1 MSTPSNGPLI
11 LALPSKGRLKEQ
23 CEEWLAQSGRTITAI
38 GGGRGYSA
46 VIDNLPDI
54 SVQFH
59 SASAI
64 AGALEAGEVHLGVTG
79 EDLLRERGEHIDARV
94 RLLQP
99 LGFGKADVVVAAPEA
114 WIDVAT
120 MADVDDVA
128 HDFLARTG
136 GRLRVATKYFVLT
149 RSFFAAHGIVD
160 YRIVASAGA
169 TEGAPAAG
177 AAELI
182 VDITTTGAT
191 LIANQLKILDD
202 GVILKSQANLAASK
216 AARWSK
222 ANLASARTLLGEGE
236 AMTRLADA
244 LGA

>member
-1 MSTPSNGPLI
+1 MSASPLI

-23 CEEWLAQSGRTITAI
+23 CEEWLAKEGHVVTAV

-46 VIDNLPDI
+46 VIDGLDGV
-54 SVQFH
+54 SVQFL
-59 SASAI
+59 SAGAI
-64 AGALEAGEVHLGVTG
+64 AGALDDGEVHLGVTG

-94 RLLQP
+94 ELLTG

-114 WIDVAT
+114 WLDVST
-120 MADVDDVA
+120 MADVDEVA
-128 HDFLARTG
+128 HYFLARTG

-149 RSFFAAHGIVD
+149 RAFFASHGIVD
-160 YRIVASAGA
+160 YRIVASTGA

-191 LIANQLKILDD
+191 LVANQLKILRD

-222 ANLASARTLLGEGE
+222 ANLSAASALLDVT
-236 AMTRLADA
+236 AKDRLAHS

>member
-1 MSTPSNGPLI
+1 MSEPLI

-23 CEEWLAQSGRTITAI
+23 CEAWLAAEGWTVTAT

-46 VIDNLPDI
+46 VIDGLTGV
-54 SVQFH
+54 SVKFL
-59 SASAI
+59 SASSI
-64 AGALEAGEVHLGVTG
+64 ATALDDGEVHLGVTG
-79 EDLLRERGEHIDARV
+79 EDLLRERGEHIDARAA
-94 RLLQP
+94 LIKP
-99 LGFGKADVVVAAPEA
+99 LGFGRADVVVAVPEA
-114 WIDVAT
+114 WLDVST
-120 MADVDDVA
+120 MADLDEVA

-149 RSFFAAHGIVD
+149 RSFFAGHGIVD

-191 LIANQLKILDD
+191 LVANQLRILDD
-202 GVILKSQANLAASK
+202 GVILKSEANLVASK

-222 ANLASARTLLGEGE
+222 AQLEAAQALLDSDAFARLKNS
-236 AMTRLADA
+236 

>member
-1 MSTPSNGPLI
+1 MSTPSDGPLI

-23 CEEWLAQSGRTITAI
+23 CEEWLAKSGFTITAT

-46 VIDNLPDI
+46 VIDGMDGV
-54 SVQFH
+54 SVQFQ

-64 AGALEAGEVHLGVTG
+64 AGALEAGDVHLGVTG
-79 EDLLRERGEHIDARV
+79 EDLLRELGEHIDARV
-94 RLLQP
+94 SLLQP

-177 AAELI
+177 SAELI
-182 VDITTTGAT
+182 VDITSTGST
-191 LIANQLKILDD
+191 LVANQLKILDD
-202 GVILKSQANLAASK
+202 GVILKSEANLAASRS
-216 AARWSK
+216 AYWSK
-222 ANLASARTLLGEGE
+222 ANLATARALLGPGE
-236 AMTRLADA
+236 PLNRLNAA

>member
-1 MSTPSNGPLI
+1 MTGPLI

-23 CEEWLAQSGRTITAI
+23 CEEWLAREGHTVTTV

-46 VIDNLPDI
+46 VIDGLDGV
-54 SVQFH
+54 SVQFL
-59 SASAI
+59 SAGAI
-64 AGALEAGEVHLGVTG
+64 AGALDDGEVHLGVTG

-94 RLLQP
+94 ALLAG

-114 WIDVAT
+114 WVDVST
-120 MADVDDVA
+120 MADVDEVA

-149 RSFFAAHGIVD
+149 RAFFAAHGIVD
-160 YRIVASAGA
+160 YRIVASTGA

-191 LIANQLKILDD
+191 LTANQLKILDD

-222 ANLASARTLLGEGE
+222 ANLAAASALLDDAGYD
-236 AMTRLADA
+236 RLIHS